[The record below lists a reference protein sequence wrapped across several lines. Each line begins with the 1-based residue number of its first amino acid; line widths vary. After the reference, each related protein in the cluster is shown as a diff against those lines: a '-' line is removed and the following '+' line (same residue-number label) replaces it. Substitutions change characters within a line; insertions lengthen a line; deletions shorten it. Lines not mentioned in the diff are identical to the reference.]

1 MREDEEDA
9 TAWIAREAARW
20 VVDSGMEYDAAKK
33 KAAKTMARHGPSRV
47 PLPSDEMVEDEV
59 RDHLALFCAE
69 TQPEELAI
77 LRELALTVMK
87 RLISF
92 RPHLGGAV
100 WRGTATRLSAI
111 VMDLYCD
118 DPKAVEIELLNQGVP
133 FEVDSLPGGPR
144 GRPGAPVDVLILS
157 VPCPTWQERV
167 PVHLIIH
174 DFDDLRGA
182 LRPDSRG
189 RTWRGDL
196 ARLMQ
201 LVANQGP

>member
-1 MREDEEDA
+1 MQQ
-9 TAWIAREAARW
+9 TH
-20 VVDSGMEYDAAKK
+20 S
-33 KAAKTMARHGPSRV
+33 P
-47 PLPSDEMVEDEV
+47 
-59 RDHLALFCAE
+59 
-69 TQPEELAI
+69 
-77 LRELALTVMK
+77 
-87 RLISF
+87 RLILASGSAY
-92 RPHLGGAV
+92 RKALLS
-100 WRGTATRLSAI
+100 RLQ
-111 VMDLYCD
+111 L
-118 DPKAVEIELLNQGVP
+118 P